1 MPLRAARDAFD
12 ALGAR
17 PWAERAT
24 RELRASREA
33 TRQQPEARV
42 QLTEQE
48 QQIAHLAAQG
58 LSNREIAQRLYM
70 SHRTVGS
77 HLYSIFPKLGITSRT
92 HLAAAIG
99 SDPSTRLAS

>member
-1 MPLRAARDAFD
+1 M
-12 ALGAR
+12 
-17 PWAERAT
+17 
-24 RELRASREA
+24 

-58 LSNREIAQRLYM
+58 LSNRDRQRLYM